1 MDAEFRHDA
10 AFVVSLFVECILF
23 GFFVLLFFT
32 STYCLILKY
41 CKHRRKDSHPSSP
54 CRKIWLNLG
63 VSAAMFVLATMH
75 VIVSLIR
82 MLEAFVFSP
91 LGVAGYL
98 QASITSP
105 LFTLKNTTYLVQ
117 TLLGDAFMV
126 PPSPPPP
133 FFSPFV

>member
-1 MDAEFRHDA
+1 M
-10 AFVVSLFVECILF
+10 
-23 GFFVLLFFT
+23 
-32 STYCLILKY
+32 KQ
-41 CKHRRKDSHPSSP
+41 
-54 CRKIWLNLG
+54 
-63 VSAAMFVLATMH
+63 H